1 MSVSLVE
8 RFEGVELHDEW
19 LRVPLGG
26 GDWGDFHYR
35 WLRHNCDLDRHPKT
49 RERTLCSSELRD
61 DVRAK
66 RAHVEGGALI
76 VEWAGESRSSRY
88 PLAWLSQH
96 AYARNRSAVPAPSND
111 VTAHELVAGAAL
123 DDALVD
129 RAIAHVRRHGFV
141 VVRRAALGSVPPE
154 DETEPLVDRFVARGL
169 FVRATH
175 FGRIEDLRTDNVTN
189 QNTDQLGY
197 TDAGIELHT
206 DQPFLEDPPRYQ
218 LLQSVRA
225 AERGG
230 ASLVADGLLAYRYLA
245 SVDARA
251 AEILRTV
258 PLVFHRKQR
267 AFESIVRAPLVARD
281 SDEAFFLR
289 SSYFTL
295 APYDRPFSEM
305 GELYRA
311 LDTFTRLVRDP
322 AHRYAFTLAPGE
334 LLLYDNHRMLH
345 GRTAFEGPRWVRGI
359 YFDEGVPRA

>member
-1 MSVSLVE
+1 MSAFAQGRHVE
-8 RFEGVELHDEW
+8 VELHSDW
-19 LRVPLGG
+19 LRAPLGPG
-26 GDWGDFHYR
+26 ESADFHLR
-35 WLRHNCDLDRHPKT
+35 WLRHNCELDRHPQT
-49 RERTLCSSELRD
+49 GERTLCSSEIRD
-61 DVRAK
+61 DLRAA
-66 RAHVEGGALI
+66 RAFVDGSELI
-76 VEWAGESRSSRY
+76 VEWEGESRTSRY
-88 PLAWLSQH
+88 ELAWLSRH
-96 AYARNRSAVPAPSND
+96 AYAKNRTAVAPPPND
-111 VTAHELVAGAAL
+111 VAAHEIFAGATL

-129 RAIAHVRRHGFV
+129 RAIAHVRRDGFV
-141 VVRRAALGSVPPE
+141 VVRRSAPGRSSPE

-169 FVRATH
+169 FVRSTH

-218 LLQSVRA
+218 LLQCVRA

-245 SVDARA
+245 SIDARA
-251 AEILRTV
+251 AEVLRTV
-258 PLVFHRKQR
+258 PLVFHRKQQ
-267 AFESIVRAPLVARD
+267 AFESIVRAPLVARA

-295 APYDRPFSEM
+295 APYDRPFDEM

-311 LDTFTRLVRDP
+311 LDTFARLVRDP

-345 GRTAFEGPRWVRGI
+345 GQTAFEGPRWVRGI
-359 YFDEGVPRA
+359 YFDEGASRG